1 MAFILLPVK
10 VSFADTLRHRHH
22 SMSPLRFR
30 NELPYIFHEDEE
42 EEGSSPRTALLIAV
56 GAAAGFAAGVLMA
69 ERFGGFKGLT
79 DRIKDTFGG
88 GTEGEEEEEF
98 DYEGLDD
105 DEFDPDFDDEVDT
118 PKGSLNGSEE
128 LEERV
133 LEAFRNDPI
142 LSERAV
148 DIGAVEDGI
157 IELTGSVNSDD
168 EAHQAVVVA
177 RGVPGVET
185 VVNRLSVGADEAL
198 FDSAAHSYED
208 GDPHFTERHWEGQQ
222 VGTGRRRQGNST
234 EIDRHADPRN
244 KLEDR
249 SLSEDKAF
257 LAAADEIPDTS
268 ERRTKSTKKARG
280 GRTDGSAVAPS
291 GVPKADHVADPEHAP
306 PTNGTRARP
315 ESI

>member
-1 MAFILLPVK
+1 MLP
-10 VSFADTLRHRHH
+10 FRY
-22 SMSPLRFR
+22 R
-30 NELPYIFHEDEE
+30 NEPPYIIAEEEDE
-42 EEGSSPRTALLIAV
+42 SSSRSALYIAI

-88 GTEGEEEEEF
+88 GSEGDEEDF
-98 DYEGLDD
+98 DYEGLED
-105 DEFDPDFDDEVDT
+105 DEFDPDFDDDLDT
-118 PKGSLNGSEE
+118 PAVSLDGTEE

-157 IELTGSVNSDD
+157 IELTGVVNSDD
-168 EAHQAVVVA
+168 ESHQAVVVA
-177 RGVPGVET
+177 RGVPGVDT
-185 VVNRLSVGADEAL
+185 VVNRLTIGAEEDLLE
-198 FDSAAHSYED
+198 DAAHHYED
-208 GDPHFTERHWEGQQ
+208 GDPPFTERHWEGQQ
-222 VGTGRRRQGNST
+222 VGTGRRRQGNSE

-244 KLEDR
+244 ILEDK
-249 SLSEDKAF
+249 SLKEDQAF
-257 LAAADEIPDTS
+257 MAAAEDIPDAA
-268 ERRTKSTKKARG
+268 ERRVKSSKKARG
-280 GRTDGSAVAPS
+280 GRTDGSPIAPT

-315 ESI
+315 TA